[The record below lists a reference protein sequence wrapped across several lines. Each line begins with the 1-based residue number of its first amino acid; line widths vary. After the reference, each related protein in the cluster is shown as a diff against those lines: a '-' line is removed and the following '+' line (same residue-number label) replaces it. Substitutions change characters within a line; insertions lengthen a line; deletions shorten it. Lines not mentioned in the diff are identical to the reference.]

1 MKMKKIMIMAA
12 FVLAAIFIHT
22 ATETVAVTV
31 VTTEIKKEIN
41 MNIELL
47 KVHEGFRGM
56 PYKCSEGFDTI
67 GYGTLLPLSE
77 KEAEML
83 LRYRLGMV
91 ETSLQDNI
99 DFYDD
104 LPVEIRG
111 VLLNLGYQ
119 LGITGLLKFRKTL
132 VYLERREY
140 LKASE
145 EMKDSL
151 WYKQTKNRAKELSK
165 IVAACEGM

>member
-132 VYLERREY
+132 VYLERREFI
-140 LKASE
+140 LE
-145 EMKDSL
+145 P
-151 WYKQTKNRAKELSK
+151 
-165 IVAACEGM
+165 IF